1 MSKVRRIDK
10 AYRTTGDA
18 LAPERM
24 DHPLV
29 ICNRLEV

>member
-18 LAPERM
+18 LASERV
-24 DHPLV
+24 DHALV
-29 ICNRLEV
+29 ICNTRGV